1 MSCCHYFIIHRSFYS
16 FTWLVINSVEMNK
29 YLKFLMRE
37 TVRILTRPSMKG
49 LRKCPGDVV
58 IYSVWN
64 IPT

>member
-1 MSCCHYFIIHRSFYS
+1 MLSLFDNSLKFLFIHMR
-16 FTWLVINSVEMNK
+16 LVINSLEMNK

-49 LRKCPGDVV
+49 LRKCPDDVV